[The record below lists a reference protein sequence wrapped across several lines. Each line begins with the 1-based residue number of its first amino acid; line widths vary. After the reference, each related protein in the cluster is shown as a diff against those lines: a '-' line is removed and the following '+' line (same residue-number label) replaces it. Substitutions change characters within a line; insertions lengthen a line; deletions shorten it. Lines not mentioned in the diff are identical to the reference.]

1 MMAEIDTYQRST
13 HTRYNSSS
21 QAWFG
26 LTIAIIAF
34 AACFFLWSN
43 ANAETPPE
51 PPATS
56 DAMVRLSEINEGA
69 LLLKTVD
76 HGVYIPAPLVATD
89 VTLDVSGP
97 IVRAIIT
104 QRFEN
109 PSDAWV
115 EGTYVFPLPE
125 DSGVDRL
132 RMQIGDRFIE
142 GEIHERQEARRI
154 YEEARAQ
161 GQRASLMEQE
171 RPNMF
176 TTSVANIGP
185 GETVIVQIEYQ
196 DVARLNNGS
205 FELRVP
211 LAVTPRYIPQASD
224 FLLVSTDSRN
234 DDGVAD
240 AHRITPPMMLPE
252 GEPDDTLRLPVS
264 ISIDLKPGF
273 ELGEVGSRFH
283 STIVDRSSADQA
295 RITLADGPIPANR
308 DFVLSWRPANES
320 IPSAALFTEQWNGD
334 TYLLAQIVP
343 PASLGADIPRRPR
356 ETIFVI
362 DNSGSMSGASMRQA
376 REALIWA
383 LERLEPTD
391 RFNLIRFD
399 NTMEQVFPSAV
410 DATKANVDRAL
421 AFTRRLDA
429 EGGTEMLPA
438 LRAALVDHTPNDRD
452 HVRQVVFLTDGAIGN
467 EAALFAA
474 IDHGIGRSR
483 LFPVGI
489 GSAPNTYFM
498 SRAARMGRGTFT
510 HIGQVS
516 DVAEQMEILFTA
528 LERPVMTNLDAL
540 FPQDALA
547 EIWPAMM
554 PDLYYGEPVTL
565 TARLDRAEG
574 AMIIEGELAG
584 SRWHQQLSLADTQ
597 SASGVVTLWAR
608 NRIRSLEETR
618 FQGADQASI
627 DQAVLRTALDFHLV
641 SRLTSLVAV
650 DATPARPVN
659 ETLIDRDVPL
669 MVPDGWDFAAV
680 SEQDDARVQH
690 ASLDAELLARLRP
703 SQAPG
708 SAPVDED
715 GVALPATATPRGL
728 LMLLGLIL
736 MLAALI
742 WMVTHQERRLW

>member
-1 MMAEIDTYQRST
+1 MAEIDTYRHST
-13 HTRYNSSS
+13 HARQNSST

-26 LTIAIIAF
+26 LTIAVAAF
-34 AACFFLWSN
+34 AACFFLWSD
-43 ANAETPPE
+43 ANAETPPD
-51 PPATS
+51 PVSTS

-76 HGVYIPAPLVATD
+76 HGIYIPAPLVATD

-109 PSDAWV
+109 PSEAWV

-142 GEIHERQEARRI
+142 GEIHERQHARRI

-161 GQRASLMEQE
+161 GRRASLMEQE

-196 DVARLNNGS
+196 DVARLNDGT

-211 LAVTPRYIPQASD
+211 LAITPRYIPQSSD
-224 FLLVSTDSRN
+224 YLLVS
-234 DDGVAD
+234 DDDRPADAVTD
-240 AHRITPPMMLPE
+240 AHRITPPLMLPQ
-252 GEPDDTLRLPVS
+252 GEPDEALRLPVT
-264 ISIDLKPGF
+264 IAIDLKPGF

-283 STIVDRSSADQA
+283 STIIDRSEPDHA

-308 DFVLSWRPANES
+308 DFVLTWRPADETA
-320 IPSAALFTEQWNGD
+320 PSAALFTEDWDGD
-334 TYLLAQIVP
+334 TYLLAQIIP
-343 PASLGADIPRRPR
+343 PASLGIDIPRRPR

-362 DNSGSMSGASMRQA
+362 DNSGSMAGASMRQA

-399 NTMEQVFPSAV
+399 NTMEQVFPRAV
-410 DATKANVDRAL
+410 DASEANVGRAL
-421 AFTRRLDA
+421 AFARRLDA
-429 EGGTEMLPA
+429 QGGTEILPA
-438 LRAALVDHTPNDRD
+438 LRAALVDHTPEDRD

-467 EAALFAA
+467 ETALFAA
-474 IDHGIGRSR
+474 IDRGIGRSR

-516 DVAEQMEILFTA
+516 DVADQMEVLFTA

-554 PDLYYGEPVTL
+554 PDLYYGEPVIL
-565 TARLDRAEG
+565 TARLDRAQG

-584 SRWHQQLSLADTQ
+584 TSWHQQLSLSDTQ
-597 SASGVVTLWAR
+597 TASGVVTLWAR
-608 NRIRSLEETR
+608 NRIRALEETR
-618 FQGADQASI
+618 FQGADQASV
-627 DQAVLRTALDFHLV
+627 DQAVLDTALDFHLV

-650 DATPARPVN
+650 DATPARPLH
-659 ETLIDRDVPL
+659 ETPVDRDVPL
-669 MVPDGWDFAAV
+669 MIPDGWDFATV
-680 SEQDDARVQH
+680 TDGDDARVQH
-690 ASLDAELLARLRP
+690 ASLDTEMLTRLRP

-708 SAPVDED
+708 SAPVDAD

-736 MLAALI
+736 MLAALV